1 MSATGYTEES
11 PLVPTESAYAQ
22 RKMGF
27 CSFSRSDT
35 GWGTTTP
42 ASNNCWAG
50 GTITKAGF
58 SVRELRLANFSGLV
72 PGAGGACNTSA
83 TMQLT
88 ELRNRTVGCPAGW
101 YLREVNG
108 VATCYQEPVD
118 ICPFNNPVVPIRG
131 AKVDS
136 FALDVGAGFDFL
148 AELSFSSE
156 LRPSYAENLLNENW
170 TFAFQ
175 KQLVLRP
182 GTGGTTVRVLLD
194 GMKQPR
200 YFGADG
206 WSWYQLREGKTRL
219 ETAGA
224 LTHWYDANNI
234 KWTFDATGRLTN
246 VLRPDGA
253 SYTLT
258 YTPSVVQI
266 ADVRGRVL
274 TVDFTTPTA
283 VQLSRDGAPVATVL
297 RNGAGMVLSIVRAG
311 ASLSFQYNGP
321 RASALTAIFDEA
333 GNKVKSYEYDTT
345 GRMVKSFIW
354 PNGVQLQQYAY
365 AWGGSTF
372 SVTWPLGGTTSY
384 ATNLFNG
391 VRRMQTSWTYC
402 PTCGTGQVRDYSY
415 NSDGTLQKT
424 TDFRG
429 VETKYEYNSAG
440 WTTSRTDIGNTSC
453 PAGFPTC
460 AQQRRTIQTDYH
472 ATWRVPVERRVRN
485 GTGTGPLISRTTYAI
500 NTRGQTT
507 ASCQI
512 DPANAT
518 AMAYTCG
525 SLADA
530 PTGVRQTLTD
540 YCDSTDADFGTT
552 TCPIEGFVK
561 SVDGSRNDVVDM
573 STREYYAA
581 DPVTCAGAPSTCSCR
596 KGDLKK
602 LINAAGHVTEFIA
615 YDGAG
620 RLLRQK
626 DANGVITDLVYHPR
640 GWLISRT
647 VRANPDGSPDAALD
661 ARTRLEY
668 EPYGDIKRVIQPDDS
683 GLEYCRDQAHRI
695 TAVVSTTFAQASR
708 CNGSA
713 PVAGSEAIVYTLDA
727 AGNRIR
733 EEVRDSTGAIK
744 RLLARQYNTLNQLR
758 SLVNAPYAA
767 QADLDAPAVKKTSYT
782 YDANGN
788 QDLTTDP
795 LARVADN
802 DYDPLNRLIRSIQD
816 KDTAA
821 ATGEVAASVSYEY
834 DARDN
839 LRKVTDPKGLITEYV
854 YDGLNN
860 QTQLISPDTGTT
872 TYTYD
877 AAGNRLTQTDARG
890 VLSQYSYDA
899 LGRLS
904 AIQYPSDS
912 AKNVGFTYDTVQ
924 PGCAGDE
931 TAAVGRLV
939 RIDDATGSTRLCY
952 DHRGNVRR
960 KLQESGGELL
970 VVEYRYNLANR
981 LVGMTYP
988 SGLMVSY
995 GRDALGRVS
1004 SVSLSRGGFTLPLV
1018 DALSYLPFGP
1028 VAQIQFG
1035 NGQALTKAWDQNYW
1049 PDAIGGGVLDYD
1061 FSTNDVGNIVTVAS
1075 TSEGTQ
1081 HLNYDR
1087 LDRLQEVRDSNLA
1100 LIEAYTYDA
1109 TGNRLSQQLGTQ
1121 AATSYS
1127 YPATSHR
1134 LSAVGAAA
1142 RGYDAVGNTL
1152 TGLPGYEADSAS
1164 YDARNRL
1171 VQVGSPSAQLLANYN
1186 GRGERVL
1193 ASQGTPAPALPT
1205 TSAAWTTSA
1214 GVRGYLYDESGQVLS
1229 TLIAGNPL
1237 GYEEIV
1243 WIDNIPVGRVLSG
1256 TSAVLEVHAIH
1267 SDHLNTPR
1275 ALANAQSQGG
1285 QAAGTVVWRWKL
1297 NSVSATGSNAFGAQ
1311 PADENPDGN
1320 GTSLRFDLRFPGQQW
1335 DAAVGVSYNYFR
1347 DYEPAT
1353 GRYVESDPIG
1363 LRGGNSTYGY
1373 ARARVLRRT
1382 DPLGLFDLDSSC
1394 KDCKFNA
1401 EEIRKQVQLACD
1413 LRAALISD
1421 ARLRKCVLKRCM
1433 KAKVVCENCEDPREL
1448 GNETYVSL
1456 GLVEF
1461 HSSNAR
1467 LCVNNMNFVTTT
1479 GPVAIHEWAHSCK
1492 RSSGDY
1498 WDHNGDGVPGGGGT
1512 LDENDFVGT
1521 N

>member
-1 MSATGYTEES
+1 MKIDCRQVTQLVALGFSLNMGVADIALAQAQPVNETDYCYGSLCYATLHEAEAAMRNANPTYGEFLRPRNPFAIPKPGALHDVSLVYYVPDQSPANLNNGVFAPDFTSNPAPQFCAAAPDPIFNTWCQNEGELIQGIIASYQTVHGPSATVVADEPTGSYFEEFSIVS
-11 PLVPTESAYAQ
+11 P
-22 RKMGF
+22 
-27 CSFSRSDT
+27 
-35 GWGTTTP
+35 
-42 ASNNCWAG
+42 AG
-50 GTITKAGF
+50 GLKGHLSLTHENNMALQRMLTGRIYNSQGAPRGGFQHRLFQHRSFECPVGFAAKNGQNPKYNPATNNPVYWDKLCYSAFETAIVAKLRAQCSDNDGKNPCYPATGDKARFETDFQFAGRPFVRSYHSLRQAGQRPELAPGWVHTYSDRVIGAPSSSRLTHVSDNGYLGVFNRVRKTARYVSPEDAKRVIDVVVESGKNVFRLGDEGDLVRYYNDAGRLLRVESLTSYSKISFVYEGERLVSANDHTGLKLVFEYADSQLESLLLPDGNRVYYSYDSNRNLESVQYADGTQRTYHYNEAGF
-58 SVRELRLANFSGLV
+58 S
-72 PGAGGACNTSA
+72 
-83 TMQLT
+83 
-88 ELRNRTVGCPAGW
+88 
-101 YLREVNG
+101 
-108 VATCYQEPVD
+108 
-118 ICPFNNPVVPIRG
+118 
-131 AKVDS
+131 DS
-136 FALDVGAGFDFL
+136 ND
-148 AELSFSSE
+148 
-156 LRPSYAENLLNENW
+156 PH
-170 TFAFQ
+170 
-175 KQLVLRP
+175 
-182 GTGGTTVRVLLD
+182 
-194 GMKQPR
+194 
-200 YFGADG
+200 
-206 WSWYQLREGKTRL
+206 
-219 ETAGA
+219 A
-224 LTHWYDANNI
+224 LTGISDNGQRYLTFGYDLKNRVRLSQAHTPSGFVEKTTLSYSGDNQV
-234 KWTFDATGRLTN
+234 TVTGPQGDTRQ
-246 VLRPDGA
+246 
-253 SYTLT
+253 YTL
-258 YTPSVVQI
+258 SS
-266 ADVRGRVL
+266 ASGFRRV
-274 TVDFTTPTA
+274 
-283 VQLSRDGAPVATVL
+283 
-297 RNGAGMVLSIVRAG
+297 
-311 ASLSFQYNGP
+311 
-321 RASALTAIFDEA
+321 TAIA
-333 GNKVKSYEYDTT
+333 
-345 GRMVKSFIW
+345 
-354 PNGVQLQQYAY
+354 A
-365 AWGGSTF
+365 A
-372 SVTWPLGGTTSY
+372 
-384 ATNLFNG
+384 
-391 VRRMQTSWTYC
+391 
-402 PTCGTGQVRDYSY
+402 
-415 NSDGTLQKT
+415 DGTLSNTFNGALLFESRDKLLNVTRREYAPDNAYVSARYDAYGTSVERKTVTARDAAYRLTSRQVQAKVGSGYVTQQQQSLTYNSRSQVLTRTT
-424 TDFRG
+424 TD
-429 VETKYEYNSAG
+429 
-440 WTTSRTDIGNTSC
+440 
-453 PAGFPTC
+453 PA
-460 AQQRRTIQTDYH
+460 
-472 ATWRVPVERRVRN
+472 
-485 GTGTGPLISRTTYAI
+485 TGQSRTTTNSYCEQADV
-500 NTRGQTT
+500 T
-507 ASCQI
+507 
-512 DPANAT
+512 
-518 AMAYTCG
+518 
-525 SLADA
+525 ADA
-530 PTGVRQTLTD
+530 
-540 YCDSTDADFGTT
+540 
-552 TCPIEGFVK
+552 CPFVGLLK
-561 SVDGSRNDVVDM
+561 SVDGSRTDVADT
-573 STREYYAA
+573 STYAYRMDDHPGCAAAPTTCEY
-581 DPVTCAGAPSTCSCR
+581 R
-596 KGDLKK
+596 KGNLWK
-602 LINAAGHVTEFIA
+602 ITNALNQVTEFIA

-647 VRANPDGSPDAALD
+647 VRANADGSPDPALD

-713 PVAGSEAIVYTLDA
+713 PVASSEAIVYTLDA

-758 SLVNAPYAA
+758 GLVNAPYAA

-821 ATGEVAASVSYEY
+821 ATGEVAATVSYEY

-839 LRKVTDPKGLITEYV
+839 LRKVTDPKGLITQYV

-904 AIQYPSDS
+904 TIQYPSDS

-952 DHRGNVRR
+952 DRRGNVRR

-988 SGLMVSY
+988 SGLVVSY

-1004 SVSLSRGGFTLPLV
+1004 SVGLSRGGFTLPLV

-1127 YPATSHR
+1127 YPSTSHR

-1152 TGLPGYEADSAS
+1152 TGVPGYEADSAS

-1237 GYEEIV
+1237 RYEEIV
-1243 WIDNIPVGRVLSG
+1243 WIDNIPVGRVLSS

-1275 ALANAQSQGG
+1275 ALANAQAQGG

-1297 NSVSATGSNAFGAQ
+1297 NSASATGSNAF
-1311 PADENPDGN
+1311 
-1320 GTSLRFDLRFPGQQW
+1320 
-1335 DAAVGVSYNYFR
+1335 
-1347 DYEPAT
+1347 
-1353 GRYVESDPIG
+1353 
-1363 LRGGNSTYGY
+1363 
-1373 ARARVLRRT
+1373 
-1382 DPLGLFDLDSSC
+1382 
-1394 KDCKFNA
+1394 
-1401 EEIRKQVQLACD
+1401 
-1413 LRAALISD
+1413 
-1421 ARLRKCVLKRCM
+1421 
-1433 KAKVVCENCEDPREL
+1433 
-1448 GNETYVSL
+1448 
-1456 GLVEF
+1456 
-1461 HSSNAR
+1461 
-1467 LCVNNMNFVTTT
+1467 
-1479 GPVAIHEWAHSCK
+1479 
-1492 RSSGDY
+1492 
-1498 WDHNGDGVPGGGGT
+1498 
-1512 LDENDFVGT
+1512 
-1521 N
+1521 

>member
-1 MSATGYTEES
+1 MRYLLTNEQGYAESYALVSGNEYRNTYRPGTILRKVSSGFELLEAGGSKRFFDDQGRLTAIDNLGQPNSSFLLSYDSNGRLVSVGDQLGRNLEFAYSESGVLLGLTTPDQQAVTFTVSETTGNLSSVLSPGQTIARQFLYEDSALPDRVTGIVDETGQRFSTYSYDAATGKVIESKHAGDVYRYQLAYPNASSTIVTSPLGLQTTYVFGTGNYRYMESATDSRGAVSQTYNSSGQIQTLTDRRGSVTEYSYDGTRQIRVVES
-11 PLVPTESAYAQ
+11 RNLASERITESA
-22 RKMGF
+22 
-27 CSFSRSDT
+27 
-35 GWGTTTP
+35 W
-42 ASNNCWAG
+42 N
-50 GTITKAGF
+50 
-58 SVRELRLANFSGLV
+58 
-72 PGAGGACNTSA
+72 
-83 TMQLT
+83 
-88 ELRNRTVGCPAGW
+88 
-101 YLREVNG
+101 
-108 VATCYQEPVD
+108 
-118 ICPFNNPVVPIRG
+118 
-131 AKVDS
+131 
-136 FALDVGAGFDFL
+136 
-148 AELSFSSE
+148 
-156 LRPSYAENLLNENW
+156 
-170 TFAFQ
+170 
-175 KQLVLRP
+175 
-182 GTGGTTVRVLLD
+182 
-194 GMKQPR
+194 
-200 YFGADG
+200 
-206 WSWYQLREGKTRL
+206 
-219 ETAGA
+219 
-224 LTHWYDANNI
+224 
-234 KWTFDATGRLTN
+234 
-246 VLRPDGA
+246 
-253 SYTLT
+253 
-258 YTPSVVQI
+258 
-266 ADVRGRVL
+266 
-274 TVDFTTPTA
+274 TA
-283 VQLSRDGAPVATVL
+283 V
-297 RNGAGMVLSIVRAG
+297 N
-311 ASLSFQYNGP
+311 
-321 RASALTAIFDEA
+321 
-333 GNKVKSYEYDTT
+333 
-345 GRMVKSFIW
+345 
-354 PNGVQLQQYAY
+354 
-365 AWGGSTF
+365 
-372 SVTWPLGGTTSY
+372 
-384 ATNLFNG
+384 
-391 VRRMQTSWTYC
+391 
-402 PTCGTGQVRDYSY
+402 
-415 NSDGTLQKT
+415 
-424 TDFRG
+424 
-429 VETKYEYNSAG
+429 
-440 WTTSRTDIGNTSC
+440 
-453 PAGFPTC
+453 
-460 AQQRRTIQTDYH
+460 
-472 ATWRVPVERRVRN
+472 RVSERRVCAAN
-485 GTGTGPLISRTTYAI
+485 SSNTCASTAIAPNLVAKTTFGY
-500 NTRGQTT
+500 NSRGQVVT
-507 ASCQI
+507 ATHI
-512 DPANAT
+512 DPANASNT
-518 AMAYTCG
+518 RAT
-525 SLADA
+525 SF
-530 PTGVRQTLTD
+530 T
-540 YCDSTDADFGTT
+540 YC
-552 TCPIEGFVK
+552 
-561 SVDGSRNDVVDM
+561 DVVD
-573 STREYYAA
+573 STNCPLVGLRLSANGARA
-581 DPVTCAGAPSTCSCR
+581 DVADITTYTYRMDDAGDQSYR
-596 KGDLKK
+596 KGNLWK
-602 LINAAGHVTEFIA
+602 ITNALNQVTEFIA

-647 VRANPDGSPDAALD
+647 VRANADGSPDPALD
-661 ARTRLEY
+661 ARTHLEY

-839 LRKVTDPKGLITEYV
+839 LRKVTDPKGLVTEYV

-904 AIQYPSDS
+904 TIQYPSDS

-1152 TGLPGYEADSAS
+1152 TGVPGYEADSAS

-1214 GVRGYLYDESGQVLS
+1214 GVRGYVYDESGQVLS

-1243 WIDNIPVGRVLSG
+1243 WIDNIPVGRVLSS

-1275 ALANAQSQGG
+1275 ALANAQAQGG

-1297 NSVSATGSNAFGAQ
+1297 NSASATGSNAFGAQ

-1347 DYEPAT
+1347 DYEPQT

-1363 LRGGNSTYGY
+1363 LKGGPNTYAYVGSSPLRFTDSRGLAWDGTIECDGNGGFRPVINHASSCLKPCVLRHEMVHVEHWKVWFPTACMAKQAGDSPDVRSTYPNG
-1373 ARARVLRRT
+1373 
-1382 DPLGLFDLDSSC
+1382 
-1394 KDCKFNA
+1394 
-1401 EEIRKQVQLACD
+1401 
-1413 LRAALISD
+1413 
-1421 ARLRKCVLKRCM
+1421 
-1433 KAKVVCENCEDPREL
+1433 EL
-1448 GNETYVSL
+1448 GDDFAYKYNETECKASAESIKCANEYGTPSFCDNGCSL
-1456 GLVEF
+1456 EMDRYKKHHEGE
-1461 HSSNAR
+1461 R
-1467 LCVNNMNFVTTT
+1467 LDR
-1479 GPVAIHEWAHSCK
+1479 SCSK
-1492 RSSGDY
+1492 FGY
-1498 WDHNGDGVPGGGGT
+1498 
-1512 LDENDFVGT
+1512 
-1521 N
+1521 